1 MTKELK
7 ARARRAPALAAIGGA
22 ALVAGLAAVYVIGG
36 ANGNVGESGQCAAA
50 LAAGQA
56 AKPFARGELAGFLA
70 SQKPLSVADLTF
82 SGEGGKP
89 LSLADFKGKT
99 LLLNIWATWCAPCRK
114 EMPALDR
121 LQADLGGED
130 FEVVAVSVDR
140 GPADKPKKFLAEVG
154 VDDLAFY
161 ADNTMGVFNALRAR
175 GRATGLPSTMLIDKE
190 GCEIG
195 SMYGPAEWSSEEA
208 KALIRAAM
216 GGPQG

>member
-1 MTKELK
+1 MTNELI
-7 ARARRAPALAAIGGA
+7 RRSRRAPALVALGGA

-36 ANGNVGESGQCAAA
+36 ANGNVGEEGQCAAA

-56 AKPFARGELAGFLA
+56 AKPFAKGELAAFLA
-70 SQKPLSVADLTF
+70 AQKPLSVADLTF
-82 SGEGGKP
+82 SGDDGKP
-89 LSLADFKGKT
+89 LSLADFKGRT

-121 LQADLGGED
+121 LQAELGGED
-130 FEVVAVSVDR
+130 FEVVAVNVDR
-140 GPADKPKKFLAEVG
+140 GSTDKPKKFLAEVG
-154 VDDLAFY
+154 AGNLAFY
-161 ADNTMGVFNALRAR
+161 ADNTMGIFNALRSR
-175 GRATGLPSTMLIDKE
+175 GRATGLPSTMLIDGE

-216 GGPQG
+216 SGPQG